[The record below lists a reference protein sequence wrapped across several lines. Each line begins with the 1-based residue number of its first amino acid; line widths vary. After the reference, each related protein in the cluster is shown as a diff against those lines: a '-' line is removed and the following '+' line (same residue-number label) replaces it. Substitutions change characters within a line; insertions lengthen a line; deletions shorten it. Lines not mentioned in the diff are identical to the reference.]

1 MTEQQAPQSAAGAH
15 EATDLTERLRRAE
28 SLVKFNQLL
37 ATTIDVPE
45 IYRRASRLLVEELD
59 CSRCLI
65 STLNAAQSALVTEI
79 EFGQTAE
86 SGGQHQMSRYQF
98 DLEAYP
104 SFRQALNSEAAVL
117 QTLADSDLT
126 ASERAVYREADQTH
140 ALLLPLVQDGRV
152 TGLIHLYRRSSQP
165 PFDKQSQEMAQTM
178 AVQMGFALRNA
189 FLASDA
195 RARVAQLSTLNRIN
209 NLLSIA
215 PSLKVVFDGARRE
228 ILSLVE
234 ATGLSI
240 VLLDEEAQ
248 KFNWLYA
255 FEHGQDVDLSEIPL
269 LPVTRGFSGQ
279 VYQKQDVIIF
289 NKALDQKSEEFAS
302 ITVGDPPSVW
312 AGFPLVVA
320 NKFIGVLAIEN
331 AFDSQAFSEYDIQ
344 LLKTIAGPIAIA
356 INNLIQ
362 FEQIQK
368 ALIAQSEQRLQLQ
381 TAAEVAAAASSIL
394 DLDELIQQAV
404 NLIKERFTLYY
415 VGLFLIDGSSQ
426 EAVLKAGTG
435 KAGRLQI
442 EQGHR
447 LKVGGRSLIGG
458 ATGDGQPRIIQNV
471 TSAKEWR
478 RNPVLPDTRSELAI
492 PLRVRSRIIGALTVQ
507 SAEANAF
514 NPILISTLQTM
525 GDQLAVAIENAQLL
539 RRAETRAQRQQQ
551 LNQISA
557 SLHRT
562 ADIDEIVRVGLG
574 AIAEQLDGTPVK
586 ITLGTTTP
594 ETGGPYGD
602 QAHVK

>member
-1 MTEQQAPQSAAGAH
+1 MMTKPDSRQSPANENEPAELA
-15 EATDLTERLRRAE
+15 ERLRRAE
-28 SLVKFNQLL
+28 ALIKFNQLL

-65 STLNAAQSALVTEI
+65 STLDTSQSHLLAEI
-79 EFGQTAE
+79 EFVQTAA
-86 SGGQHQMSRYQF
+86 SGGKHYMQSNRF
-98 DLEAYP
+98 DLDAYP
-104 SFRQALNSEAAVL
+104 SFKQVLETETITRQSVAE
-117 QTLADSDLT
+117 THLT
-126 ASERAVYREADQTH
+126 ADEQAYFQKTSQTD
-140 ALLLPLVQDGRV
+140 ALLLPVVRDGRV
-152 TGLIHLYRRSSQP
+152 TGLIHLYRQAGQP
-165 PFDKQSQEMAQTM
+165 PFNSHTQEMAQTM

-189 FLASDA
+189 FLASEA

-215 PSLKVVFDGARRE
+215 PNLKEVFDGARRE

-240 VLLDEEAQ
+240 VLVDEEAQ

-255 FEHGQDVDLSEIPL
+255 FEHGQEVDLSQIPL
-269 LPVTRGFSGQ
+269 LPVTQGFSGQ
-279 VYQKQDVIIF
+279 VYKRRDVVVF
-289 NKALDQKSEEFAS
+289 NKELDQKQEEFAS
-302 ITVGDPPSVW
+302 ITIGAQPSIW
-312 AGFPLVVA
+312 AGFPLIVA
-320 NKFIGVLAIEN
+320 NKFIGVLTIEN
-331 AFDSQAFSEYDIQ
+331 EFDAQALNEYDIQ

-362 FEQIQK
+362 FELIQE

-381 TAAEVAAAASSIL
+381 TASEVAAAASSIL
-394 DLDELIQQAV
+394 DLEELMQRAV

-415 VGLFLIDGSSQ
+415 VGLFLIDQQSN

-435 KAGRLQI
+435 KAGRVQI
-442 EQGHR
+442 GQGHR
-447 LKVGGRSLIGG
+447 LQIGSRSLIGG
-458 ATGDGQPRIIQNV
+458 AVDDGQPRIIQDV
-471 TSAKEWR
+471 TKTKEWR
-478 RNPVLPDTRSELAI
+478 RNPVLPNTRAELAI
-492 PLRVRSRIIGALTVQ
+492 PLRVRGRIIGALTVQ

-514 NPILISTLQTM
+514 NPTLISTLQTM

-562 ADIDEIVRVGLG
+562 ADMDEIIRLGLG
-574 AIAEQLDGTPVK
+574 AIAEQLDGAPVQ
-586 ITLGTTTP
+586 INLGADVVG
-594 ETGGPYGD
+594 TG
-602 QAHVK
+602 K